1 MKPTSTRKGVIK
13 VSWNL
18 SLMLP
23 LDKAH
28 QLQVLLTEATQYDE
42 TGYSEREKFAYFR
55 DYAVPAVEIVPNNG
69 VLFDATTLSSDDVTK
84 WRDTVRE
91 GLEADKEAYAKDAVP
106 PHLWEAMT

>member
-1 MKPTSTRKGVIK
+1 LV
-13 VSWNL
+13 WNL

-28 QLQVLLTEATQYDE
+28 QLQALLAEATLYDE

-55 DYAVPAVEIVPNNG
+55 DYAVPAVEVVPNNG

-91 GLEADKEAYAKDAVP
+91 GLEATKRLTLRMPYP
-106 PHLWEAMT
+106 RIYGRQ